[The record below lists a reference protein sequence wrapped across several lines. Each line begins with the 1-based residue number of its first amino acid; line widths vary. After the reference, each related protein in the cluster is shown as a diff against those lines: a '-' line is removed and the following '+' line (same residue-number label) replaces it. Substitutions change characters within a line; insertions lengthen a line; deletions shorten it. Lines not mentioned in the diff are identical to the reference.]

1 MNEPGLWLASVS
13 AVGAVIAYARGDS
26 DTIAAVMDREA
37 EISPKEEGEMENR
50 DKSGGRGRGGWER
63 TC

>member
-1 MNEPGLWLASVS
+1 MASVS

-50 DKSGGRGRGGWER
+50 DKRGGRGRGGWER